1 MWAVLGH
8 ELRTPLGGIVGMIGL
23 LADDKSQFNREQQDT
38 IDTLQHSSQTMM
50 QLLNDMLDVAK
61 FDVGKLQTNIS
72 SMDLLR
78 TIRQT
83 AELMVGNARRQKI
96 SLYTFI
102 HPNVPRF
109 VDCDEGRL
117 RQIILNLIS
126 N

>member
-1 MWAVLGH
+1 
-8 ELRTPLGGIVGMIGL
+8 
-23 LADDKSQFNREQQDT
+23 
-38 IDTLQHSSQTMM
+38 MM

-102 HPNVPRF
+102 HPNVPS
-109 VDCDEGRL
+109 VLWIVMKAGCAKL
-117 RQIILNLIS
+117 S
-126 N
+126 